1 MAIDII
7 ARGMIESSKSDIT
20 QWFDITKGGEIVNN
34 ESSYTLN
41 NAVDY
46 PLLELNLYGKST
58 QDGTP
63 TPENPVKIVSV
74 GDNGSV
80 DVKSCGKNLLNY
92 DAWKT
97 NDDII
102 AGTAIFENNGVTI
115 TATKNDAYTRFMY
128 NEFPKLARVFVIKGE
143 TITLSWEESTNTL
156 GAVYI
161 FPNGKVDGNVSCNN
175 KLQKKLTYT
184 VPSGVSFITFRFGVG
199 LAGYTISYKNI
210 MIERGSEATAYE
222 PYKDNTATIT
232 SALPLCGIPVESGG
246 NYTDSNGQQWICDE
260 LIYNADGSRKIVKR
274 TAKIDS
280 YNGEAIATPFIST
293 TGSMTTGATVI
304 YQLAE
309 PQEIE
314 LTTTEISAL
323 RELQT
328 FNGITNVYN
337 DGGADMDVE
346 YCTNKTLSEYVMPI
360 TVGLQKQIDE
370 LKTAVLSL
378 GGNV

>member
-1 MAIDII
+1 MAIDSI
-7 ARGMIESSKSDIT
+7 ARGMIESSKSDIS
-20 QWFDITKGGEIVNN
+20 QLFDITKGGEIVNN

-210 MIERGSEATAYE
+210 MIFWR
-222 PYKDNTATIT
+222 
-232 SALPLCGIPVESGG
+232 
-246 NYTDSNGQQWICDE
+246 
-260 LIYNADGSRKIVKR
+260 
-274 TAKIDS
+274 
-280 YNGEAIATPFIST
+280 
-293 TGSMTTGATVI
+293 
-304 YQLAE
+304 
-309 PQEIE
+309 
-314 LTTTEISAL
+314 
-323 RELQT
+323 
-328 FNGITNVYN
+328 
-337 DGGADMDVE
+337 
-346 YCTNKTLSEYVMPI
+346 
-360 TVGLQKQIDE
+360 
-370 LKTAVLSL
+370 
-378 GGNV
+378 